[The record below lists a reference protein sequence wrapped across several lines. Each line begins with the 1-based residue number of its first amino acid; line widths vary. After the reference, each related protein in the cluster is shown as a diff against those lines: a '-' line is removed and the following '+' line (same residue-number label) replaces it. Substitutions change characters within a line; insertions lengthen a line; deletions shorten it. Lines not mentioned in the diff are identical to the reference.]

1 MNPYFDVS
9 VKEFGAV
16 GDGVADDTAAIQRAL
31 DSGAKRVTIPDGK
44 FLISNILEP
53 CENQHLVVNGTI
65 RLSDSPCTPITSDV
79 KIGDTQVTVKDA
91 SGFQPR
97 QWVTLHDD
105 RLPIQGGGRK
115 TRRQSAGNAR
125 ILSISGQTLHL
136 DRASARSYLCE
147 ANAVVGRQH
156 SAIWIRHSGVR
167 ISGSGTI
174 DGNKSQ
180 MAPRNVKRRERHSLI
195 LRVL

>member
-31 DSGAKRVTIPDGK
+31 DSGARRVTIPDGK

-53 CENQHLVVNGTI
+53 SENQHLVINGTI
-65 RLSDSPCTPITSDV
+65 RLSDSPCTPITHDV
-79 KIGDTQVTVKDA
+79 KIGDMQVTVKDA

-97 QWVTLHDD
+97 QWVTLHDN

-125 ILSISGQTLHL
+125 RPV
-136 DRASARSYLCE
+136 RA
-147 ANAVVGRQH
+147 G
-156 SAIWIRHSGVR
+156 
-167 ISGSGTI
+167 
-174 DGNKSQ
+174 
-180 MAPRNVKRRERHSLI
+180 
-195 LRVL
+195 